1 MNHKCKMCGGVLTPV
16 GKEKIITCAYC
27 GTKQTIP
34 CPDSERIAGLYEKA
48 DGYRRNLEFDKAL
61 ALYEEILNEDSTDAE
76 CYWLALLC
84 EFGIEYVEETAGAK
98 RIPTINRMQ
107 PVSIFNN
114 ANYKGALKY
123 ADAEQTA
130 IYKAE
135 AEEINRI
142 QKGILEISRKEEPF
156 DIFICYKE
164 TDENGRRT
172 LDSVLT
178 TDIYELLTKEGYKVF
193 FSRITLDDKIGV
205 AYEPYIYAALQSSKI
220 MIVVGTKPEHFNAVW
235 VRNEWSRYLY
245 LIKSGAKK
253 VLITAY
259 NDKDPY
265 ELPEEFKHL
274 QAINLGELG
283 CHQDLVR
290 GIRKI
295 FGPVRN
301 IPHNTNEIKKTPSK
315 YKPIHSVPKK
325 TEPVKSQKKETDKDS
340 EIQRV
345 ILLLEEKKWEEAE
358 KKATRM
364 ANKKPRDIQAQTAKL
379 MAAMRISGA
388 GDYRAWAMRP
398 PEKPILTILES
409 GSQEDVRALKRL
421 LEAELPEN
429 PEKLYQEYKKKYEN
443 IKTSEVMK
451 QCATVFKSLREYK
464 DSRKLWSLSKDA
476 AIDIERQETEELQRI
491 RAICAT
497 SKVSDIKM
505 ALEIAQESSLPL
517 VRNEGRKFCEN
528 RLSQVDTINK
538 VESAASMWISISVV
552 CAIIFGVILALIF
565 AN

>member
-1 MNHKCKMCGGVLTPV
+1 MIHTCKMCGGVLTPT

-27 GTKQTIP
+27 GAKQTIP

-48 DGYRRNLEFDKAL
+48 DSYRRNLEFDKAL

-84 EFGIEYVEETAGAK
+84 EFGIEYVEEAAGTK

-107 PVSIFNN
+107 PVSVFDN
-114 ANYKGALKY
+114 ANYKAALQY
-123 ADAEQTA
+123 ADEEQA
-130 IYKAE
+130 VIYKAE
-135 AEEINRI
+135 AEEINGI
-142 QKGILEISRKEEPF
+142 QKEILEISKREEPF

-164 TDENGRRT
+164 TDENGRRA
-172 LDSVLT
+172 LDSVLA
-178 TDIYELLTKEGYKVF
+178 TDIYELLTKDGYKVF
-193 FSRITLDDKIGV
+193 FSRVTLDDKIGV
-205 AYEPYIYAALQSSKI
+205 AYEPYIYAALQSAKI
-220 MIVVGTKPEHFNAVW
+220 MIAVGTKEEHYNAIW
-235 VRNEWSRYLY
+235 VRNEWSRYLSM
-245 LIKSGAKK
+245 IKSGAKK
-253 VLITAY
+253 VLIPAY
-259 NDKDPY
+259 KDMDPY

-274 QAINLGELG
+274 QAINMGELG
-283 CHQDLVR
+283 FQQDMLR

-295 FGPVRN
+295 FGPARN
-301 IPHNTNEIKKTPSK
+301 IPHNTKEIQKTPSK
-315 YKPIHSVPKK
+315 SKPAHSVSKK
-325 TEPVKSQKKETDKDS
+325 AKSVKNQKKETVIDF
-340 EIQRV
+340 EMQQV

-364 ANKKPRDIQAQTAKL
+364 TNKKPRDIQAQTAKL

-429 PEKLYQEYKKKYEN
+429 PEKLYQEYKKKYET
-443 IKTSEVMK
+443 IKSSEVMK
-451 QCATVFKSLREYK
+451 QCAAVFKSLREYK

-476 AIDIERQETEELQRI
+476 AIDIERQEREELQRI
-491 RAICAT
+491 KTICTT

-505 ALEIAQESSLPL
+505 ALELAQESSLPL
-517 VRNEGRKFCEN
+517 VRDEGRKLCEN
-528 RLSQVDTINK
+528 RLGQVNTINK
-538 VESAASMWISISVV
+538 MESTSSILIFVG
-552 CAIIFGVILALIF
+552 AILGLILMFLLTLIF
-565 AN
+565 AR